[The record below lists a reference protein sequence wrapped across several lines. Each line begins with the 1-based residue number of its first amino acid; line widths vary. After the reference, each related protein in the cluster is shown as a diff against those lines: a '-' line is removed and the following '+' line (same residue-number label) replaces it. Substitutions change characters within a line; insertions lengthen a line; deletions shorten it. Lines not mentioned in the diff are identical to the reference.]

1 MQYISLC
8 KRKKT
13 CSKEI
18 PLPLFPIQYE
28 TISFFSSYGSIISS
42 NHKGSFIQSV
52 KQNVKQNEMEI
63 LYCFIQISLFNIV
76 FYCGTQYMKP
86 VLPPPPPP
94 PPPPKN

>member
-8 KRKKT
+8 KKKT

-52 KQNVKQNEMEI
+52 KQNVKQQCKAKQNEM
-63 LYCFIQISLFNIV
+63 
-76 FYCGTQYMKP
+76 
-86 VLPPPPPP
+86 
-94 PPPPKN
+94 